1 MNNKFQIHTK
11 NKIILTE
18 QGIFSN
24 ETEFDREDIN
34 VITFKV
40 NK

>member
-11 NKIILTE
+11 NEIILTE
-18 QGIFSN
+18 QEIFSN

-34 VITFKV
+34 VITFKLS
-40 NK
+40 K